1 MVEKFPVFLKT
12 LSGSNYYCIMG
23 PDHFWEW
30 QRIGSKGSLLE
41 VKALNLPDR
50 WVIQDL
56 LNNTTGNMVVIDE
69 EEWRLVSSTS

>member
-12 LSGSNYYCIMG
+12 LSGSNYYYILA

-30 QRIGSKGSLLE
+30 QRIGNKGVLWE
-41 VKALNLPDR
+41 VNALTLPDR

-56 LNNTTGNMVVIDE
+56 LNNTTGNMVEIDE
-69 EEWRLVSSTS
+69 EEWRLISSSS